1 MGKKYTLKEKKLL
14 KIQERASYNALKQFE
29 KELMEAARRKE
40 KETQLEISREKEKE
54 EKRDRRFYLKY
65 CLAFYLC
72 PWLAY
77 KYFNKNKQLYED
89 VIVAVITIFL
99 EVIGSFGWLGAIV
112 GIISRVI
119 MCFRKHE
126 LKPLAPIGIFFIILL
141 ISVLLIIIGKRFS
154 EERDSEKI
162 YLFATTIMA
171 ILSFMV
177 AAGSFFFSYM
187 QGYNFG

>member
-1 MGKKYTLKEKKLL
+1 M
-14 KIQERASYNALKQFE
+14 
-29 KELMEAARRKE
+29 
-40 KETQLEISREKEKE
+40 
-54 EKRDRRFYLKY
+54 
-65 CLAFYLC
+65 C

-77 KYFNKNKQLYED
+77 KYFNKNKRLYED

-126 LKPLAPIGIFFIILL
+126 LQPLAPIGFFCIILV
-141 ISVLLIIIGKRFS
+141 ISVLLIIMGKRFS
-154 EERDSEKI
+154 EEKDSEKI
-162 YLFATTIMA
+162 YSFATTIMA

>member
-1 MGKKYTLKEKKLL
+1 MGKKYTLKEKELL
-14 KIQERASYNALKQFE
+14 KIEERAAYNALKQFE

-54 EKRDRRFYLKY
+54 EKKDRRFYLKY

-77 KYFNKNKQLYED
+77 KYLKKNKRLYED
-89 VIVAVITIFL
+89 VIVVVITIFL
-99 EVIGSFGWLGAIV
+99 EFIGSVGWLCAIV

-119 MCFRKHE
+119 MCFWKHE
-126 LKPLAPIGIFFIILL
+126 LQPLAPIGIFCIILV

-154 EERDSEKI
+154 EESDSEKI

-171 ILSFMV
+171 ILSFLV
-177 AAGSFFFSYM
+177 AAVTLWFTFL
-187 QGYNFG
+187 